1 MNTELIIMTS
11 SAHVAGKA
19 RKFGRYRN
27 VAVVEVEASKRP
39 AMISMRAR
47 GLVRIVWHSGSR
59 SVGKTDKCQYV
70 TALKYAQEI
79 IKKEIENDGGEQAR
93 D

>member
-27 VAVVEVEASKRP
+27 VAVVEVETGKRP
-39 AMISMRAR
+39 AMISTRAR
-47 GLVRIVWHSGSR
+47 GALNRRPRR
-59 SVGKTDKCQYV
+59 SPGR
-70 TALKYAQEI
+70 
-79 IKKEIENDGGEQAR
+79 DGNGAR
-93 D
+93 LRRRRGGVMLARASP

>member
-27 VAVVEVEASKRP
+27 VAVVEVEVGKRP
-39 AMISMRAR
+39 AMISTRAR

-59 SVGKTDKCQYV
+59 SVGKTDKCQYEI
-70 TALKYAQEI
+70 ALKYAKEI
-79 IKKEIENDGGEQAR
+79 IENRVR